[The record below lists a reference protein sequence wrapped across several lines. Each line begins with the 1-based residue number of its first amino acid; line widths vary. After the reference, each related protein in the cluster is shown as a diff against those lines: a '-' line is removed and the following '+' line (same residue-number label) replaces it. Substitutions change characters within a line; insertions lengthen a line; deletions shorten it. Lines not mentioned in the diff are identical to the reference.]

1 MRKHIL
7 IAGMLIAAAFV
18 FAIPSRADSVDY
30 TLTGPGVAATF
41 SLPQTLMG
49 SSTIVVHNIGGTL
62 FGGPYSYKDLTI
74 SVSSFMGVTDFW
86 SFGSIQDQSTC
97 SPAPCGNISI
107 FATNLFTLNPD
118 GSVTLNGGTFQ
129 LGDFHLFLPVNN
141 SGRPFTLTATVIPG
155 PPVGTPEPATLALLG
170 IGGLVLAGLRCR
182 KAA

>member
-7 IAGMLIAAAFV
+7 IAGMLIAAALV
-18 FAIPSRADSVDY
+18 SAIPSRADSVDY

-41 SLPQTLMG
+41 SLPQILTG
-49 SSTIVVHNIGGTL
+49 SSTIVLHNIGGTL
-62 FGGPYSYKDLTI
+62 FGGPYSYRDLTI
-74 SVSSFMGVTDFW
+74 SVASFMGVSDFW
-86 SFGSIQDQSTC
+86 SFGSVQDQSTC

-107 FATNLFTLNPD
+107 FATNLFTLHPD

-129 LGDFHLFLPVNN
+129 LGDMHLFPPVN
-141 SGRPFTLTATVIPG
+141 GTDRPFTLTATVIAG

-170 IGGLVLAGLRCR
+170 IGGLVLTSLRRR

>member
-7 IAGMLIAAAFV
+7 IAGMLIAAALV
-18 FAIPSRADSVDY
+18 SAIPSRADSVDY

-41 SLPQTLMG
+41 SLSQTLIG

-62 FGGPYSYKDLTI
+62 FGNPFSYKDLTI
-74 SVSSFMGVTDFW
+74 SISSFMGVSDFW
-86 SFGSIQDQSTC
+86 SFGSVQNQATC

-107 FATNLFTLNPD
+107 FATNLFTMNPD

-129 LGDFHLFLPVNN
+129 LGDFHLFPPVN
-141 SGRPFTLTATVIPG
+141 STDRPFTLTATVIPG

-170 IGGLVLAGLRCR
+170 IGGLVLAGLRRR